1 MPDEIPSPLPNIP
14 AETTSQNESNQPS
27 KIVAATSVVEKIRSA
42 SAKVFA
48 RHGIAFKP
56 GRGRPKKDG
65 SPKASD
71 VALEPV
77 PSPAPSPVAVAV
89 AVPDSQTGELFRRS
103 VASAIRGV
111 LDFAKG
117 LARKKSRQAGI
128 DKEFAEK
135 ALNECEPEQQVLTDF
150 AESLETVLKKYD
162 VKTDY
167 APEIALAVSVGR
179 LASPYWLLLQTFEA
193 EIQRKRLAEK
203 LTAQKP

>member
-1 MPDEIPSPLPNIP
+1 MPDEITSPLPVIP
-14 AETTSQNESNQPS
+14 AETAPQNEQIPASETATS
-27 KIVAATSVVEKIRSA
+27 TSVVEKIRSA
-42 SAKVFA
+42 SARVFA
-48 RHGIAFKP
+48 KHGIAFKP

-71 VALEPV
+71 IPLEQV
-77 PSPAPSPVAVAV
+77 PSPALPPVTVA
-89 AVPDSQTGELFRRS
+89 ATAPDTQTGELFRRS

-111 LDFAKG
+111 LDFAKN
-117 LARKKSRQAGI
+117 LARKKSSQAGI
-128 DKEFAEK
+128 DREFADR
-135 ALNECEPEQQVLTDF
+135 ALRECDPEPQVLTDF

-193 EIQRKRLAEK
+193 EIHRKKMLEK
-203 LTAQKP
+203 NGGGK